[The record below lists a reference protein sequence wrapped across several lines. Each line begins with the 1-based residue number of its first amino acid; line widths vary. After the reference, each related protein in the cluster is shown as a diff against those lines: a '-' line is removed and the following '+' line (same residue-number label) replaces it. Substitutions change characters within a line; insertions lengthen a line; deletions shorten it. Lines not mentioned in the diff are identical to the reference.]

1 MNHVPKWFTLYQ
13 PIKLIELAVRL
24 PIGGRK
30 VLTHLNKKNYDNLYH
45 VNYELS
51 ERKIT
56 DIPLSCKKSKT

>member
-13 PIKLIELAVRL
+13 QIKLIELAVRL

-30 VLTHLNKKNYDNLYH
+30 VLTYLNKKNYDNLYH